1 MFSDRYLAKITK
13 TADRRTIMKY
23 RTRGQTRKT
32 RKTII
37 DYHEEFEQAQ
47 TE

>member
-1 MFSDRYLAKITK
+1 MSSDRYLAKIK
-13 TADRRTIMKY
+13 RADRRTIMNY
-23 RTRGQTRKT
+23 RTRGQT

>member
-13 TADRRTIMKY
+13 TADRRTIMNY
-23 RTRGQTRKT
+23 RMRGQM
-32 RKTII
+32 RKTITH
-37 DYHEEFEQAQ
+37 YHEEFEQAQ